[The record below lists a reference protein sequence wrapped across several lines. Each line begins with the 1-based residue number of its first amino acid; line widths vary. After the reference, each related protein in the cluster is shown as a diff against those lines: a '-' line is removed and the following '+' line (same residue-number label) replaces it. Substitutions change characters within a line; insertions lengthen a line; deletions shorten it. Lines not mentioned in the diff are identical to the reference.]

1 MSMRQKFKA
10 QIMFLFLIFI
20 LALVP
25 ISLFYN
31 NFVPSDY
38 SIYIGLITSICLT
51 SFTIFSVRK
60 QHKSSFTTI
69 AMINEEKPIKG
80 FISFYLVLPFLML
93 FFLWQL
99 FSISIPMTLNYA
111 IGNTNNS
118 NGTVK
123 VLFTS
128 RRTCK
133 SQYELEL
140 GSWTPLSFRYCM
152 HKNTNSVIVNKKY
165 TVKIQ
170 VVQSVLGSYVRNINY
185 NGVDL

>member
-1 MSMRQKFKA
+1 MSQKLKA
-10 QIMFLFLIFI
+10 QIIFFFLILI

-25 ISLFYN
+25 TSLFYN
-31 NFVPSDY
+31 NFVPSKY
-38 SIYIGLITSICLT
+38 SIYIGLIISICLT

-60 QHKSSFTTI
+60 QHQSSFTTI

-128 RRTCK
+128 SRTCK

-140 GSWTPLSFRYCM
+140 GTWTPLSFRYCM